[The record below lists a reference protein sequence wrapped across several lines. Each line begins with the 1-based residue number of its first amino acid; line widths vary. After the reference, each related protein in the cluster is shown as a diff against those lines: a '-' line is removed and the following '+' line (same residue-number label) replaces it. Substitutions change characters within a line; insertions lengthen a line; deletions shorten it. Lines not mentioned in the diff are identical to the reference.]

1 MVFTRQ
7 RRLPFLHVLP
17 IRVENLL
24 DIVGRSYDGIDYVV
38 LHDIHETM
46 LDPGESDHPLAAVGV
61 VAQTPR
67 DVAANFYLH
76 TRLAEVDVAVT
87 AQLKA
92 HRVLHNPM
100 KPLRMADKKVRRSEA
115 IREVGEDWREPAPDF
130 RHNSGRPKDQV
141 LMPQTART
149 RRSLTGMIGGGTL
162 EGAPM
167 PGMRR
172 REFVSLLGGAA
183 AAWPLAARAQSPAAP
198 PRVGLLSIGA
208 IPERPLVWGAVLRS
222 HARVGP

>member
-1 MVFTRQ
+1 MAFNILNPDTFKPPLRSPIPNSKAGVRCTGSVVVLTRQ

-17 IRVENLL
+17 TLVEDLL

-92 HRVLHNPM
+92 HRVLHNPV
-100 KPLRMADKKVRRSEA
+100 KPLRIADKKVRRSEA
-115 IREVGEDWREPAPDF
+115 IREVGDDGQGERACCWISEQFRSAP
-130 RHNSGRPKDQV
+130 
-141 LMPQTART
+141 RT
-149 RRSLTGMIGGGTL
+149 G
-162 EGAPM
+162 
-167 PGMRR
+167 
-172 REFVSLLGGAA
+172 
-183 AAWPLAARAQSPAAP
+183 
-198 PRVGLLSIGA
+198 
-208 IPERPLVWGAVLRS
+208 
-222 HARVGP
+222 

>member
-1 MVFTRQ
+1 M
-7 RRLPFLHVLP
+7 HVLP
-17 IRVENLL
+17 TLVEDLL

-100 KPLRMADKKVRRSEA
+100 KPLRIADKKVRRSEA
-115 IREVGEDWREPAPDF
+115 IREVGEDWRRACRITIHSKDQRSYADRLLSGVKPPAP
-130 RHNSGRPKDQV
+130 
-141 LMPQTART
+141 
-149 RRSLTGMIGGGTL
+149 GG
-162 EGAPM
+162 
-167 PGMRR
+167 
-172 REFVSLLGGAA
+172 SK
-183 AAWPLAARAQSPAAP
+183 
-198 PRVGLLSIGA
+198 
-208 IPERPLVWGAVLRS
+208 
-222 HARVGP
+222 

>member
-1 MVFTRQ
+1 MAFNILNPDTFKPPLIPIPNSKAGVRCTGSVVVLTRQ

-17 IRVENLL
+17 TLVEDLL

-100 KPLRMADKKVRRSEA
+100 KPLRIAD
-115 IREVGEDWREPAPDF
+115 
-130 RHNSGRPKDQV
+130 Q
-141 LMPQTART
+141 
-149 RRSLTGMIGGGTL
+149 
-162 EGAPM
+162 
-167 PGMRR
+167 
-172 REFVSLLGGAA
+172 
-183 AAWPLAARAQSPAAP
+183 
-198 PRVGLLSIGA
+198 
-208 IPERPLVWGAVLRS
+208 
-222 HARVGP
+222 

>member
-1 MVFTRQ
+1 M
-7 RRLPFLHVLP
+7 HVLP
-17 IRVENLL
+17 TLVEDLL
-24 DIVGRSYDGIDYVV
+24 DIVGRSYGGIDYVV

-100 KPLRMADKKVRRSEA
+100 KPLRIADSKVRRSEV
-115 IREVGEDWREPAPDF
+115 IREVGEDWPTSLLDF
-130 RHNSGRPKDQV
+130 RTFQAGAKDW
-141 LMPQTART
+141 LAAARQGPDASNRLQPAVRT
-149 RRSLTGMIGGGTL
+149 CYDKWRH
-162 EGAPM
+162 
-167 PGMRR
+167 
-172 REFVSLLGGAA
+172 LGG
-183 AAWPLAARAQSPAAP
+183 SPCPA
-198 PRVGLLSIGA
+198 
-208 IPERPLVWGAVLRS
+208 
-222 HARVGP
+222 